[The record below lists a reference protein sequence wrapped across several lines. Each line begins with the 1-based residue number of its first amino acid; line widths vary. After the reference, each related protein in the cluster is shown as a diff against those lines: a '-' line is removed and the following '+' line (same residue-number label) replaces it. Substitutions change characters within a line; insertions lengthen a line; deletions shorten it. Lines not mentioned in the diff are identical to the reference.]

1 MQNTPQSKSLDKI
14 FAAIAANTAP
24 KTLKVQRQNAAER
37 NALEVVEAC
46 DRRLAEL
53 AESATADSRS
63 RRDAAKVS
71 AKAATAGRQ
80 RTIRYRGAFRKPL
93 TERLR
98 NEPGRCLLIWLPLA
112 KKAGRK
118 DRGRVAG
125 AIRLDEHERIIVEN
139 LDRGTQ
145 HSSLSNL
152 RADYEAEG
160 GGTDSWGR
168 FETADGTS
176 IAKSIGVDPAEAHES
191 LGD

>member
-1 MQNTPQSKSLDKI
+1 MQNIQQPKGLDNI
-14 FAAIAANTAP
+14 FAAIAVNIDP
-24 KTLKVQRQNAAER
+24 KRLKVQRKNAAER
-37 NALEVVEAC
+37 NAPEVVEAC

-53 AESATADSRS
+53 TGAATADRRA
-63 RRDAAKVS
+63 RRDAAK
-71 AKAATAGRQ
+71 AAAGRVG
-80 RTIRYRGAFRKPL
+80 TPSGIRYRGDFRGPL

-98 NEPGRCLLIWLPLA
+98 GEPGRCLLIWLPLA
-112 KKAGRK
+112 KEGGRK

-125 AIRLDEHERIIVEN
+125 AIRLDEHEQITVEN

-160 GGTDSWGR
+160 GGTASWGR

-176 IAKSIGVDPAEAHES
+176 IAKYVGVDPAQAQES

>member
-1 MQNTPQSKSLDKI
+1 MQNIQRPKGLDKI
-14 FAAIAANTAP
+14 LAAITVNIDP
-24 KTLKVQRQNAAER
+24 KRLKVHRQNAAER
-37 NALEVVEAC
+37 NAPEVVEAC

-53 AESATADSRS
+53 AASATVNRRA
-63 RRDAAKVS
+63 RRDAAKT
-71 AKAATAGRQ
+71 AAEAAG
-80 RTIRYRGAFRKPL
+80 TPSGVRYRGAFRGPL

-98 NEPGRCLLIWLPLA
+98 GEPGRRLLIWLPLA
-112 KKAGRK
+112 KEAGRK

-125 AIRLDEHERIIVEN
+125 AIRLDEHDQITVEN
-139 LDRGTQ
+139 FDRGTQ

-176 IAKSIGVDPAEAHES
+176 IAKSLGVDPAQAHES